1 MSSHISDISGISEI
15 PEIPEITDGDINID
29 EKLSKETETN
39 FKIEK
44 LLGLGGSGTVFKAK
58 VMNDMKNLRS
68 NTDVAIK
75 LCNSML
81 TYSGCIL
88 LKDEAEYTNTF
99 SVLNYKKLCYNYPI
113 IYGFYHRCLFFECK
127 ELKEIFEY
135 MEENDIEKGKDSFLL
150 YCTVPKHIN
159 INKIDSSIIKYVS
172 ENFDIE
178 FLLRS
183 REILPKTENILGLY
197 YLSKR
202 EQKNINWEDNTE
214 LYDYLDLQ
222 QDLKCDMF
230 LIMQYLD
237 GKTLLEIKI
246 LNNGFKFTDNLFFE
260 YMYSTI
266 VRLFYIKK
274 NQVDIQESN
283 AMVVNTSI
291 PRIYFYNNMYYLIR
305 GDMFYWIDIANLNHV
320 YTIIKSDFRFQN
332 FYTQNQI
339 KLLNDLFENKEELNI
354 KFFLKK
360 LFMWISDKV
369 PIMNEEEL
377 SKYII
382 VNYNYRYIN
391 TLPISQC

>member
-1 MSSHISDISGISEI
+1 
-15 PEIPEITDGDINID
+15 
-29 EKLSKETETN
+29 
-39 FKIEK
+39 
-44 LLGLGGSGTVFKAK
+44 
-58 VMNDMKNLRS
+58 
-68 NTDVAIK
+68 
-75 LCNSML
+75 
-81 TYSGCIL
+81 
-88 LKDEAEYTNTF
+88 
-99 SVLNYKKLCYNYPI
+99 
-113 IYGFYHRCLFFECK
+113 
-127 ELKEIFEY
+127 
-135 MEENDIEKGKDSFLL
+135 MEENNIDNGKDAFLL
-150 YCTVPKHIN
+150 YCTTPKHIN
-159 INKIDSSIIKYVS
+159 INNIDQTIITYVS
-172 ENFDIE
+172 ENFNTD
-178 FLLRS
+178 LLLKS
-183 REILPKTENILGLY
+183 REVLPKTENILGLY

-230 LIMQYLD
+230 LIMQYLN

-246 LNNGFKFTDNLFFE
+246 LNSGFKFTDNLFFE

-291 PRIYFYNNMYYLIR
+291 PRIYCYNNMYYLIR
-305 GDMFYWIDIANLNHV
+305 GDMFYWIDIANLNDV
-320 YTIIKSDFRFQN
+320 YTIIKSDFRYQN
-332 FYTQNQI
+332 FYTQNHI